1 MDLLDSWLLRIVLFV
16 VVGVLI
22 WSAFKSRPVGFRD
35 FFVGYASRRIRLWI
49 AGIIIVSLILGIIY
63 LYNSSRR
70 EHFGAT
76 SNGTMIQLQTSH
88 VPTAEEVE
96 EGGRRYRKQVE
107 HDLADM
113 TY

>member
-1 MDLLDSWLLRIVLFV
+1 MN
-16 VVGVLI
+16 GVLLVTVKLVKLYI
-22 WSAFKSRPVGFRD
+22 YHILFLVGLGVLYWTYKSFKSTETFGF
-35 FFVGYASRRIRLWI
+35 
-49 AGIIIVSLILGIIY
+49 
-63 LYNSSRR
+63 
-70 EHFGAT
+70 

-107 HDLADM
+107 HDLNAM